1 MKNIAVPAAARVY
14 RALLHL
20 YPGAFRSEFGAEM
33 ACDFEDATSEAMA
46 SGGWSAVL
54 VTWSI
59 VSRDLLFSI
68 AAQWL
73 RSGLPVIF
81 AISAAWAIS
90 CCVLVAQGVP
100 QNLVIFDTR
109 NPEQEVEIMLLGL
122 AVVVLLIVATVLVT
136 GWFWITVLK
145 RRSRA

>member
-1 MKNIAVPAAARVY
+1 
-14 RALLHL
+14 
-20 YPGAFRSEFGAEM
+20 
-33 ACDFEDATSEAMA
+33 
-46 SGGWSAVL
+46 
-54 VTWSI
+54 
-59 VSRDLLFSI
+59 
-68 AAQWL
+68 
-73 RSGLPVIF
+73 
-81 AISAAWAIS
+81 
-90 CCVLVAQGVP
+90 VLVAQGVP

>member
-1 MKNIAVPAAARVY
+1 MKRIAMPAVARVY
-14 RALLHL
+14 KALLHL
-20 YPGAFRSEFGAEM
+20 YPGRFRSEFGAEM
-33 ACDFEDATSEAMA
+33 ACDFEDATSEAWTD
-46 SGGWSAVL
+46 GGWSAVL
-54 VTWSI
+54 LTWVV
-59 VSRDLLFSI
+59 VSRDLMFSL

-100 QNLVIFDTR
+100 QNLVILDTR
-109 NPEQEVEIMLLGL
+109 NPEKEVEIMLLGL